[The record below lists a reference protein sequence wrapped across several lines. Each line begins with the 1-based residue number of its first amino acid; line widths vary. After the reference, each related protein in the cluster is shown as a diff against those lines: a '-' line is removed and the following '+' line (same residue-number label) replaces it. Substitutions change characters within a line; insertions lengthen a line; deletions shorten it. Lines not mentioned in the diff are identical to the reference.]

1 MRNLNQFYIEK
12 SLKLQG
18 ILYNEIFQNSRY
30 FILCNKIFIDE
41 LGNSIKKCWG
51 VLICFLKNIYIFL
64 IFGPNSKEK

>member
-1 MRNLNQFYIEK
+1 MRNLNQFHIEK

-18 ILYNEIFQNSRY
+18 ILFNEIFQNSRY
-30 FILCNKIFIDE
+30 FISCNKIFIDE

-64 IFGPNSKEK
+64 IFCPNSKEK